1 MIENA
6 LGKIDEYVSHRS
18 KREKEIYDILQSKY
32 LLDKFNNQNDQNS
45 SNHGQTNN
53 YVVLPLPLKND
64 EYLTSW
70 EIMLKIYGNLPLFV
84 KFSAQ
89 GNVVHHLEKLL
100 IEKKV
105 EYRWPDLWKI
115 MDTSLGTA
123 KDKDVREIKD
133 TKKI

>member
-45 SNHGQTNN
+45 SNHGQTKQF
-53 YVVLPLPLKND
+53 PLKND